1 MLDPR
6 LYRGA
11 LLPILLAVI
20 VFAFSLEDRPAPA
33 TTTLAPDAFVGQRA
47 ALDLRALAARYPER
61 RPGSSGDEALAGAVA
76 RRLRAAGPTWRVSTF
91 REEGRTIDGDRALT
105 SVLARQAGAPGPQLV
120 VVAHRDAAGR
130 GAAAEL
136 SGTAALLE
144 LARDLSGGRARRTI
158 VLAST
163 SGGSGGAAGIRAA
176 LRHVQGPVAAVLVLG
191 DLAGRTRD
199 APYVVGWSDG
209 GGQSSLALRRT
220 LQTALRQEAGLP
232 AEAER
237 ATTQWARLAAPFA
250 LGEQGPV
257 AASGVPTALV
267 SLVGERTPPA
277 DDELDDR
284 RLQGTGRG
292 VLRAITALDAAAP
305 PAAGVGHDLETLRKV
320 VPAWA
325 VRLLVG
331 SLLLAPALVA
341 IDGFARA
348 RRRRRP
354 VGPWLGWIAG
364 TGAVV
369 LGTLLFARVLGLV
382 GLLGPATSP
391 PAPPGAIPL
400 DATGWIGMAAAAL
413 AFALLALV
421 LRPLLL
427 RLAGAAGRVPDDG
440 AGVALVLAL
449 AAVAVVLWV
458 ANPYAAA
465 LVVPAAHL
473 WLHVASPEAPLP

>member
-191 DLAGRTRD
+191 
-199 APYVVGWSDG
+199 
-209 GGQSSLALRRT
+209 
-220 LQTALRQEAGLP
+220 
-232 AEAER
+232 
-237 ATTQWARLAAPFA
+237 
-250 LGEQGPV
+250 
-257 AASGVPTALV
+257 
-267 SLVGERTPPA
+267 
-277 DDELDDR
+277 
-284 RLQGTGRG
+284 
-292 VLRAITALDAAAP
+292 
-305 PAAGVGHDLETLRKV
+305 
-320 VPAWA
+320 
-325 VRLLVG
+325 
-331 SLLLAPALVA
+331 
-341 IDGFARA
+341 
-348 RRRRRP
+348 
-354 VGPWLGWIAG
+354 
-364 TGAVV
+364 
-369 LGTLLFARVLGLV
+369 
-382 GLLGPATSP
+382 
-391 PAPPGAIPL
+391 
-400 DATGWIGMAAAAL
+400 
-413 AFALLALV
+413 
-421 LRPLLL
+421 
-427 RLAGAAGRVPDDG
+427 
-440 AGVALVLAL
+440 
-449 AAVAVVLWV
+449 
-458 ANPYAAA
+458 
-465 LVVPAAHL
+465 
-473 WLHVASPEAPLP
+473 